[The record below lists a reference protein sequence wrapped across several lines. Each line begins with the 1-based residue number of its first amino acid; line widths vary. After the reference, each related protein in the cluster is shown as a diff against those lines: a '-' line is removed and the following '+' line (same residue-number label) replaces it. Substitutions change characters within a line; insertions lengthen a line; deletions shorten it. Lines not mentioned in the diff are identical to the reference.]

1 MYANA
6 DAESG
11 SDVGSDFALYRAN
24 DAGSETRVMYIQ
36 RSTGNVTFDSAT
48 TLTGDLTVSK
58 ATPVL
63 SLTGSGSGYL
73 HVNSTDNHSTLYLDS
88 PAALGSAR
96 IRLRTGA
103 NTRWELRKNY
113 TAESGSNAG
122 SNFELMAYDDA
133 GTPLSTPLT
142 ITRSTGAFS
151 ITGDVSVTKSSAML
165 TINAAGTTT
174 PTYFRVYRDAGQFGG
189 LTLNTGS
196 TARWLAGI
204 NNTAESGSDAGSD
217 FIIRRYSDAGGS
229 LGDALTITR
238 SSGNATF
245 SGSIT
250 ATSFSGTAVDTNTT
264 QIATTAYVIGQGY
277 LKSATASSTY
287 APIASPTFTGTVTT
301 PGIKRNLVTKSA
313 LYTLTTSD
321 HIVVATSG
329 TWTAT
334 LPTAASI
341 AGTEYIIKNSGSGII
356 TVDPA
361 GTETIDG
368 STTIDLA
375 QYDSLTV
382 VSDGTNWV
390 IV

>member
-11 SDVGSDFALYRAN
+11 SDVGSDFAMYRAN

-36 RSTGNVTFDSAT
+36 RSTGNVTFDNAVSAASLTATGTNGVTVNGGLTYLQPGSNASNALWIRGKASQGSSLVLFQNDSGT
-48 TLTGDLTVSK
+48 TLSSIGAD
-58 ATPVL
+58 
-63 SLTGSGSGYL
+63 GSFNG
-73 HVNSTDNHSTLYLDS
+73 
-88 PAALGSAR
+88 PAALS
-96 IRLRTGA
+96 
-103 NTRWELRKNY
+103 
-113 TAESGSNAG
+113 
-122 SNFELMAYDDA
+122 
-133 GTPLSTPLT
+133 GTP
-142 ITRSTGAFS
+142 
-151 ITGDVSVTKSSAML
+151 
-165 TINAAGTTT
+165 
-174 PTYFRVYRDAGQFGG
+174 
-189 LTLNTGS
+189 
-196 TARWLAGI
+196 
-204 NNTAESGSDAGSD
+204 
-217 FIIRRYSDAGGS
+217 
-229 LGDALTITR
+229 
-238 SSGNATF
+238 
-245 SGSIT
+245 T
-250 ATSFSGTAVDTNTT
+250 ATTAAVDTNTT

-287 APIASPTFTGTVTT
+287 APLASPTFTGTVTT
-301 PGIKRNLVTKSA
+301 PGVKRNVVTKTA
-313 LYTLTTSD
+313 LYTLTASD
-321 HIVVATSG
+321 HIVIATSG
-329 TWTAT
+329 TWTAS